1 MVSPFAI
8 LITTQQTSCKPTA
21 KYCYARSIQSL
32 SYEDATRKEWFI
44 FLIVKHNGKVQ
55 ASL

>member
-1 MVSPFAI
+1 MVSPFVI
-8 LITTQQTSCKPTA
+8 EISTQEIGCKPTA
-21 KYCYARSIQSL
+21 KHRYARSIQSL
-32 SYEDATRKEWFI
+32 RCEDAMRKEWFT

>member
-1 MVSPFAI
+1 MVSPFVI

-21 KYCYARSIQSL
+21 KHRYARSIQSL
-32 SYEDATRKEWFI
+32 SYEDAMRKEWFT

-55 ASL
+55 ALL

>member
-1 MVSPFAI
+1 MVSPFVI

-21 KYCYARSIQSL
+21 KHRYARSIQSL
-32 SYEDATRKEWFI
+32 RCEDATRKEWFI

>member
-21 KYCYARSIQSL
+21 KHRYARSIQSL
-32 SYEDATRKEWFI
+32 RCEDAMHKEWFT